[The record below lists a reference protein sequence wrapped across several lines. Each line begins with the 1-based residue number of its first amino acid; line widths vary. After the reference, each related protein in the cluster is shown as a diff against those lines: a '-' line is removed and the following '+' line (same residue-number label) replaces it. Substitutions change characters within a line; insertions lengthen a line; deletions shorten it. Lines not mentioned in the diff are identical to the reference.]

1 MEKPNRAERRKS
13 KFGGG
18 RATERGG
25 WPTVQP
31 NPVLG
36 AVAPTDSEGPELPK
50 TDAPK
55 AATPKTDAPKA
66 ATPKAATPKAATP
79 TADAPKADVPT
90 ADAPKANLP
99 KADSAI
105 VGDDGT
111 HDDGTH
117 TGDDALSAG
126 SDA

>member
-36 AVAPTDSEGPELPK
+36 AVAPTDSEGPELPR
-50 TDAPK
+50 
-55 AATPKTDAPKA
+55 TDAPKA
-66 ATPKAATPKAATP
+66 ATPKAATPKA
-79 TADAPKADVPT
+79 
-90 ADAPKANLP
+90 NLP
-99 KADSAI
+99 RADSAI

-126 SDA
+126 SDAKG

>member
-36 AVAPTDSEGPELPK
+36 AVAPTDSEGPELPR
-50 TDAPK
+50 
-55 AATPKTDAPKA
+55 TDAPKA

-79 TADAPKADVPT
+79 TT
-90 ADAPKANLP
+90 AAPKANLP

-111 HDDGTH
+111 HDDGTD

-126 SDA
+126 SDAKG

>member
-55 AATPKTDAPKA
+55 TDAPKA
-66 ATPKAATPKAATP
+66 ATPKAAT
-79 TADAPKADVPT
+79 PKADVPT

-126 SDA
+126 SDAKG